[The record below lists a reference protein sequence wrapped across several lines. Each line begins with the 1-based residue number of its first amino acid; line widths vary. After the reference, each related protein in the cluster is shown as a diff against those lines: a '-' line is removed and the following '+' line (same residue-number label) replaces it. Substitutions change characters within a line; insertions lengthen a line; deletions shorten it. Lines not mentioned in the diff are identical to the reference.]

1 MASSEHS
8 RDTSRAKP
16 RARPLSPHLQ
26 VYRWQ
31 VQMVTSILHRATG
44 VVLVLG
50 SLLIV
55 WALLALAAGPREWLQ
70 FGQYTRSG
78 LGFVVLFGWSWALM
92 FHLINGIRHLAQDAG
107 LGYRVETFIRNSWVS
122 VVGSLVLTA
131 LLWLIAMAQR
141 GGA

>member
-1 MASSEHS
+1 MAIPE
-8 RDTSRAKP
+8 RPPERL
-16 RARPLSPHLQ
+16 RERPLSPHLQ

-50 SLLIV
+50 SLLVV
-55 WALLALAAGPREWLQ
+55 WALLSLAAGAQEWSQ
-70 FGQYTRSG
+70 FSRFTRSP
-78 LGFVVLFGWSWALM
+78 LGFLVLFGWSWALA
-92 FHLINGIRHLAQDAG
+92 FHLINGIRHLVQDAG
-107 LGYRVETFIRNSWVS
+107 FGYKVETFIRSSWTS

-131 LLWLIAMAQR
+131 LIWLIAIAQR